1 MLRNPTWAEVGREG
15 DVYLVCFPLG
25 SRHKLNQIL
34 SAKYSFMTCD
44 LLDFKASLSIICS
57 SESGFL
63 FWSITFSFSFVAGS
77 SMWFTSHGRTVPH
90 CRVGN
95 G

>member
-1 MLRNPTWAEVGREG
+1 MSRNVEKQGRG
-15 DVYLVCFPLG
+15 DVYLYLVCFPLG
-25 SRHKLNQIL
+25 SRHKNQIL

-63 FWSITFSFSFVAGS
+63 FWSIAFSFSFVAGS

-90 CRVGN
+90 CGVESG
-95 G
+95 